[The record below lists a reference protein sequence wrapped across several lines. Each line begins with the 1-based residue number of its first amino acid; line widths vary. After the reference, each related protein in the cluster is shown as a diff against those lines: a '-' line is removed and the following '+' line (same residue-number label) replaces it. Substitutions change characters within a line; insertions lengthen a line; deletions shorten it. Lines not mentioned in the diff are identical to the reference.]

1 MQTINQP
8 KKDAA
13 TFRIK
18 KARKIEITVK
28 KTVLNHLKALQPKA
42 GQEHLKT

>member
-1 MQTINQP
+1 MQTIAQP

-18 KARKIEITVK
+18 KARRIEIILK
-28 KTVLNHLKALQPKA
+28 KGALKRLKLLQLKA
-42 GQEHLKT
+42 ES

>member
-1 MQTINQP
+1 MQTIPQP

-18 KARKIEITVK
+18 KARRIEIILK
-28 KTVLNHLKALQPKA
+28 KSTLKRLKGLQLKA
-42 GQEHLKT
+42 ES

>member
-1 MQTINQP
+1 MQTAPAP

-18 KARKIEITVK
+18 KARKIEIVLK
-28 KTVLNHLKALQPKA
+28 KDILKKIKTIQTKAL
-42 GQEHLKT
+42 LL

>member
-1 MQTINQP
+1 MQTSTPQP

-18 KARKIEITVK
+18 KARPIEITIK
-28 KTVLNHLKALQPKA
+28 KTVLKRLKVLQPKA
-42 GQEHLKT
+42 G

>member
-1 MQTINQP
+1 MSTNPTP

-18 KARKIEITVK
+18 KARKIEIVLK
-28 KTVLNHLKALQPKA
+28 KGMLKKIKTLQTKAL
-42 GQEHLKT
+42 L